1 MNFFI
6 DLPRLIN
13 RLGVI
18 FLKCIFK
25 KGDVLTMT
33 VSKIAILGAGNGGI
47 TAAAD
52 LSQRGFE
59 VVLFENELFASN
71 LEKIDENGGIFL
83 QEKGE
88 ENFIEVHQVTTDI
101 KEAVKDADVIMLTV
115 PGFAIES
122 MAEMLAPAV
131 KEEQV
136 IFLSGA
142 GAMGALR
149 FVNKAR
155 SLGIEKNFKIGET
168 NSLAYGTR
176 AFPEEA
182 KVELGLR
189 VKKLFFAAYPA
200 EDTEELL
207 EICRELYQ
215 CLVPAE
221 NVLHST
227 MENGNPEVH
236 PGPSLLNAGR
246 IDYSNGEFY
255 LYKEGI
261 TKHTVRLL
269 RGIEAE
275 RIAIGK
281 AFGFELE
288 DAITSRYNRG
298 YFKTSEGTLQ
308 ELFNKSEVYG
318 AIKGPTE
325 VDSRYFTEDISDGL
339 VFWSELGET
348 AGIATPNIDAVIT
361 IGGTILE
368 RDFYSEGLT
377 LSKLGLTELSV
388 QELLGKL

>member
-1 MNFFI
+1 
-6 DLPRLIN
+6 
-13 RLGVI
+13 
-18 FLKCIFK
+18 
-25 KGDVLTMT
+25 MT

-52 LSQRGFE
+52 LSQKGFE
-59 VVLFENELFASN
+59 ITLFENEAFASN
-71 LEKIDENGGIFL
+71 IEKIGELGGIYF

-88 ENFIEVHQVTTDI
+88 ENFVKVHKVTTNI
-101 KEAVKDADVIMLTV
+101 VEAINGAEIVMLTV
-115 PGFAIES
+115 PGFAIEN
-122 MAEMLAPAV
+122 MAELLAPV
-131 KEEQV
+131 INEEQIV
-136 IFLSGA
+136 LINGA
-142 GAMGALR
+142 GAMGGLR
-149 FVNKAR
+149 FVNKAK

-168 NSLAYGTR
+168 NSLTYGTR
-176 AFPEEA
+176 AFPKEA

-189 VKKLFFAAYPA
+189 VKKLFFAAYPCKN
-200 EDTEELL
+200 TEALL
-207 EICRELYQ
+207 RICSELYD

-269 RGIEAE
+269 RGIEKE
-275 RIAIGK
+275 RKELGK

-288 DAITSRYNRG
+288 GAVTSRYNRG
-298 YFKTSEGTLQ
+298 YFETDEGSLQ
-308 ELFNKSEVYG
+308 SLFNESEVYG

-339 VFWSELGET
+339 VFWSQLGE
-348 AGIATPNIDAVIT
+348 AANIATPNIDAVIV

-368 RDFYSEGLT
+368 RDFYEEGLT
-377 LSKLGLTELSV
+377 LTKLKLENLSSAEV
-388 QELLGKL
+388 LERL